1 MAEPLV
7 IEEPAAARPRPRP
20 SLDAFLSLGF
30 RPLYIAGSAWAVV
43 AVAIWIFAPALIG
56 APLSGVAWHAH
67 EMLWGFIA
75 TIAVAFLLTASAN
88 WTGINPLRG
97 AGLGAT
103 CLLWLVAR
111 LGYLFGGTAGFWL
124 AAACESAF
132 FLVAALS
139 LLRVMHK
146 AHSRR
151 NYGIPWLVLGLGAA
165 NLLYLQAALRGDHAV
180 LIQRFDL
187 GLLCMAV
194 IALLIARRVIPFF
207 AMRAVTGLKI
217 PMLTRSGQVQV
228 ALGLAAIAAALA
240 GLPHVAAPALAVAA
254 LIGLFQVWSWRPLAA
269 RANPLLWILYLGYT
283 ALSLGLLAAGAYLG
297 GLESGPLARPA
308 TYVHIVAMGGFSILI
323 IGMITRTALGHLG
336 KPLRVDRSML
346 WSYVLIIAAAL
357 LRLAALWPTASGQ
370 GLLHAAAACWI
381 AGLAL
386 YLWRFVPMLIRPRP
400 DAAPQPQPQRGQVQA
415 AVVRG
420 PAQGP
425 RP

>member
-1 MAEPLV
+1 MPDLLA
-7 IEEPAAARPRPRP
+7 IEEPAAPRPRA

-30 RPLYIAGSAWAVV
+30 RPLYIAGAAWAVV
-43 AVAIWIFAPALIG
+43 AVAIWVFAPALIG
-56 APLSGVAWHAH
+56 APLSGIAWHAH

-88 WTGINPLRG
+88 WTGINPLHG
-97 AGLGAT
+97 AGLGVL
-103 CLLWLVAR
+103 CLLWLAAR
-111 LGYLFGGTAGFWL
+111 MGYLFGGAGGFWL

-132 FLVAALS
+132 FLAAALA

-165 NLLYLQAALRGDHAV
+165 NLLYLQAALRGDHVA
-180 LIQRFDL
+180 LMRRFDL

-207 AMRAVTGLKI
+207 AMRAVTGLQI
-217 PMLTRSGQVQV
+217 PMLTRSGHAQMV
-228 ALGLAAIAAALA
+228 LGVLAIAAALA
-240 GLPHVAAPALAVAA
+240 GLPPVAAAALAAA
-254 LIGLFQVWSWRPLAA
+254 GLTGLFQVWAWRPLAV
-269 RANPLLWILYLGYT
+269 RANPLLWILYLGYA
-283 ALSLGLLAAGAYLG
+283 ALSLGLLAAAAYLG

-308 TYVHIVAMGGFSILI
+308 TYVHVIAMGGFSILI

-336 KPLRVDRSML
+336 RPLRVDRSML
-346 WSYVLIIAAAL
+346 WSYGLMIAAVV
-357 LRLAALWPTASGQ
+357 LRLAALWPTASSQ
-370 GLLHAAAACWI
+370 ALLHAAAACWI
-381 AGLAL
+381 ACLAL
-386 YLWRFVPMLIRPRP
+386 YLWRFLPMLIRPRP
-400 DAAPQPQPQRGQVQA
+400 DAVPQPQAQRGHAPVT
-415 AVVRG
+415 VVRG